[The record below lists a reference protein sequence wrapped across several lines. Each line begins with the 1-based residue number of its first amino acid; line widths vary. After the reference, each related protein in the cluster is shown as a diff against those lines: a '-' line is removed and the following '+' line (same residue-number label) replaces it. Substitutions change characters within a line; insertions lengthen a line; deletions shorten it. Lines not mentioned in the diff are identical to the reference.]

1 MQPAVAGF
9 VLAVNIA
16 FAAGAVAAEAAP
28 TPVSASASAAARQT
42 IAKPSAKPAVP
53 PAATAATAAKPA
65 VAKSTQAR
73 PPPASTTTASLYISD
88 AVIKQAINDVL
99 HAEGAPVS
107 ALKSGPDIY
116 SGDPTSARMTA
127 AFNEARVPDCLHDN
141 ALKHQPAKIGPI
153 GVVGPLSL
161 PWVIAA
167 AMRGKCSMP

>member
-16 FAAGAVAAEAAP
+16 FAAGAVAAEATPAP
-28 TPVSASASAAARQT
+28 ASARQT
-42 IAKPSAKPAVP
+42 ITKPAAKPAATQ
-53 PAATAATAAKPA
+53 AATAATAAKPA
-65 VAKSTQAR
+65 ASKSAQAR
-73 PPPASTTTASLYISD
+73 PAPASTTTAPMYISD

>member
-1 MQPAVAGF
+1 MQTSIAGF
-9 VLAVNIA
+9 VLAANIA
-16 FAAGAVAAEAAP
+16 LAAGAVAAEAA
-28 TPVSASASAAARQT
+28 SASASASARQT
-42 IAKPSAKPAVP
+42 IAKPAAKPAVP

-65 VAKSTQAR
+65 AAKSAQAR
-73 PPPASTTTASLYISD
+73 PAPASTTTAPLYIPD

-161 PWVIAA
+161 PWVTA
-167 AMRGKCSMP
+167 AMVRGKCSMP

>member
-16 FAAGAVAAEAAP
+16 LAAGAVAAEAAP
-28 TPVSASASAAARQT
+28 ASASTRQS
-42 IAKPSAKPAVP
+42 IAKPAAKPAGTP
-53 PAATAATAAKPA
+53 AAAAASAAKPAAAKGAQAPQAPAATAAAPM
-65 VAKSTQAR
+65 
-73 PPPASTTTASLYISD
+73 YIPD

-127 AFNEARVPDCLHDN
+127 AFNEARMPDCLHDN